1 MTDEEIHAKVWERFP
16 RLEIEWRCMTE
27 ARCRDAA
34 RESYKQRLKDEF
46 QRAQE
51 ILVAGSEA
59 DA

>member
-34 RESYKQRLKDEF
+34 RESYRQRLKNEF
-46 QRAQE
+46 QRSQE